1 MPATIVSVHS
11 FKLFVLLLTMLFLSR
26 IAAAQSANASVT
38 MSGSV
43 SGTVALSLAPNAQTS
58 GSGVQ
63 ITSASSHDHTLT
75 ITLSGNTRHLTEL
88 EIPLHIRSNTGYKL
102 SATARARGATL
113 SSLLVV
119 SARPTGKLVAADSVE
134 ALGVARM
141 FDGRLGIAQSHFGMR
156 DSTSINLSSP
166 VELLSGPRVSLGG
179 TMISHDNALEVILSV
194 VVEPQTGSDGWI
206 IELVLPAS
214 TIR

>member
-11 FKLFVLLLTMLFLSR
+11 FKLFVLLLTMLFLSS
-26 IAAAQSANASVT
+26 IAAAQSANAPVT

-58 GSGVQ
+58 GSDVQ
-63 ITSASSHDHTLT
+63 ITSASSPDHTLT

-88 EIPLHIRSNTGYKL
+88 KIPLHIRSNTGYKL
-102 SATARARGATL
+102 SATARGRGATL

-141 FDGRLGIAQSHFGMR
+141 FDGRPGIEQAHFGMR
-156 DSTSINLSSP
+156 DST
-166 VELLSGPRVSLGG
+166 
-179 TMISHDNALEVILSV
+179 
-194 VVEPQTGSDGWI
+194 
-206 IELVLPAS
+206 
-214 TIR
+214 